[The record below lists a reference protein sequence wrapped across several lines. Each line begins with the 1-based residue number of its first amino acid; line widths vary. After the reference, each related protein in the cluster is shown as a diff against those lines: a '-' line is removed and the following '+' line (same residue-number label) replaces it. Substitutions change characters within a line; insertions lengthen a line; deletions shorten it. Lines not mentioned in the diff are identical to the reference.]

1 LERGC
6 IDLWEL
12 GSAVTTDPVQRLAE
26 HAGARDAWLAAT
38 SRQLHEDERV
48 AAVWLVGSLGQQ
60 GGDAWSDVD
69 LALVV
74 SDDDL
79 DGLVER
85 RRSEFGRFG
94 EVLVAIDAPNAPAG
108 GGYLGVAYAVGEL
121 PLWVDWY
128 LWPRSTARRPSDA
141 RVLIER
147 AGLPAPAT
155 RPHAA
160 LLQQS
165 RAADPH
171 AVVDRFADPV
181 DFAVAMVP
189 IAAKYI
195 ARRQSQAASELLRLL
210 DRDASSAF
218 GVREQLLAL
227 RRILGWAEGERPSP
241 AVQAAAAML
250 DLTEQLAADW

>member
-1 LERGC
+1 M
-6 IDLWEL
+6 
-12 GSAVTTDPVQRLAE
+12 TTDPVQRLAE
-26 HAGARDAWLAAT
+26 HAAARDAWLAAT
-38 SRQLHEDERV
+38 SRQLHGDERI

-69 LALVV
+69 LALAVQ
-74 SDDDL
+74 DEDL
-79 DGLVER
+79 EELIER

-94 EVLVAIDAPNAPAG
+94 QVLVAIDAPNAPAG
-108 GGYLGVAYAVGEL
+108 GAYLGVAYAVGEL

-141 RVLIER
+141 RALIER
-147 AGLPAPAT
+147 AELLPPAT
-155 RPHAA
+155 KPHAA

-165 RAADPH
+165 RAAAPR

-181 DFAVAMVP
+181 DFTVAMVP

-195 ARRQSQAASELLRLL
+195 ARRQPQEANELLGLL
-210 DRDASSAF
+210 DRDAPSAL

-227 RRILGWAEGERPSP
+227 RRLLERVEGGRPSA
-241 AVQAAAAML
+241 AVQAAAAVL